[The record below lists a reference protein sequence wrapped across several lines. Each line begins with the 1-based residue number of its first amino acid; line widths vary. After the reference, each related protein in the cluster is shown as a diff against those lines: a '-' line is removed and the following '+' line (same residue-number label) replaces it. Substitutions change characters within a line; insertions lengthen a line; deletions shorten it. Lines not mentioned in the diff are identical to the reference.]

1 MLTLISR
8 NTLLYTTL
16 LNTNLQDHNTSKY
29 CELIDLLFS
38 EKNTEKISLLK
49 HMNTFFGGSWH
60 KIFSDGVH
68 GQIHINLG
76 VLDMKMFENHCSS
89 HYPGLCHSYL

>member
-16 LNTNLQDHNTSKY
+16 LNTNLQDHNTSKH

-49 HMNTFFGGSWH
+49 HINTHFMGVPGTKYFQMGSMAKYTLIWG
-60 KIFSDGVH
+60 S
-68 GQIHINLG
+68 LT
-76 VLDMKMFENHCSS
+76 
-89 HYPGLCHSYL
+89 

>member
-16 LNTNLQDHNTSKY
+16 LNTNLQDHNTSKL

-38 EKNTEKISLLK
+38 EKNTEKNSTLLK
-49 HMNTFFGGSWH
+49 HINTNFMGVPGTKYFQMGSMAKYTLIWG
-60 KIFSDGVH
+60 S
-68 GQIHINLG
+68 LT
-76 VLDMKMFENHCSS
+76 
-89 HYPGLCHSYL
+89 